1 MSARLG
7 VVVGGSLSEGIQSR
21 LDPGVSVEDLAVGRY
36 LVADGRKQ
44 KFFCLLT
51 DIELG
56 STSQDLGALTPSVD
70 NPYVADVLAGATAFG
85 LLHVTP
91 MLSISQDAGEALAQ
105 GPKPVKTVPAHFSAI
120 SEASESD
127 IEQVFGEEST
137 TNFYIGQ
144 PLDMDAKVCLDL
156 GRLTERSTGVF
167 GKTGTGKT
175 FLTRTLLA
183 GLIRSDAAVSL
194 VFDMHNDYGWK
205 PLAETDSG
213 SVRGLKELFPTRVLV
228 YTLDPT
234 SSVRRGAPKDGV
246 IQIAYDEVTPE
257 DIEILRE
264 MLNINETQMETV
276 RRLARIHGDSNWL
289 RSLVE
294 AEPAD
299 LEDMAD
305 RHHLNSSTL
314 NALQRKLETRVSRFR
329 FMVPR
334 SEDLVGT
341 KVTDLIDQLNRGF
354 HVVLEFGSYQ
364 SYEAYLLVANI
375 LTRRIHAEYVER
387 IEKALGAGGDK
398 PRPLVIVIEEA
409 HKFLSPEVANLTTFG
424 TIAREMRKYNV
435 TLLVVD
441 QRPSG
446 IDDEVMSQIGTRIT
460 CLLDDEKDVSA
471 VLSGTSGA
479 SSLRSVLAR
488 LETKQ
493 QALIV
498 GHAVPMPVVIRS
510 RDYGPDEYEELSRFG
525 SAALGEKTPLGDY
538 YKV

>member
-21 LDPGVSVEDLAVGRY
+21 LDPDVSVEELAVGRY

-91 MLSISQDAGEALAQ
+91 MLSISQDEGEALAE
-105 GPKPVKTVPAHFSAI
+105 GPRPVKTVPAHFSAI

-127 IEQVFGEEST
+127 IEQVFGAESP
-137 TNFYIGQ
+137 TNFFIGT

-194 VFDMHNDYGWK
+194 FFDMHNDYGWR

-213 SVRGLKELFPTRVLV
+213 SVRGLKELFRSKVLI
-228 YTLDPT
+228 YALDPK
-234 SSVRRGAPKDGV
+234 SSRRRGAPKDGV

-276 RRLARIHGDSNWL
+276 RRLARIYGDSDWL

-299 LEDMAD
+299 LDDMAD
-305 RHHLNSSTL
+305 SHNLNSSTL
-314 NALQRKLETRVSRFR
+314 SALHRKLETRMSRFE
-329 FMVPR
+329 FMV
-334 SEDLVGT
+334 SSANQVAT

-375 LTRRIHAEYVER
+375 LTRRIHEEYVER
-387 IEKALGAGGDK
+387 VEIALGAGGEK

-409 HKFLSPEVANLTTFG
+409 HKFLSSEVANLTTFG
-424 TIAREMRKYNV
+424 SIAREMRKYNV

-460 CLLDDEKDVSA
+460 CLLDDEKDVAA
-471 VLSGTSGA
+471 VLSGSSGA
-479 SSLRSVLAR
+479 SSLRSVLTR

-510 RDYGPDEYEELSRFG
+510 RDYGPEEYEELSKFG
-525 SAALGEKTPLGDY
+525 SVVLGDNAPLEDY
-538 YKV
+538 FKI

>member
-7 VVVGGSLSEGIQSR
+7 VVVGGSLSEGLRTR

-36 LVADGRKQ
+36 LVAAGRKQ

-56 STSQDLGALTPSVD
+56 STSQDLGSLTPSVD
-70 NPYVADVLAGATAFG
+70 NPYVAEVLAGATAFG

-91 MLSISQDAGEALAQ
+91 MLSMSQDAGEALAE
-105 GPKPVKTVPAHFSAI
+105 GPRPVKTVPAHFSAI
-120 SEASESD
+120 TEAIESD
-127 IEQVFGEEST
+127 IEQVFGVESA
-137 TNFYIGQ
+137 TNFHIGT

-183 GLIRSDAAVSL
+183 GLIRSDVAGSL

-213 SVRGLKELFPTRVLV
+213 SVRGLKELFGPKVLI
-228 YTLDPT
+228 YTLDPV
-234 SSVRRGAPKDGV
+234 SSRRRGAPKDGV

-289 RSLVE
+289 RVLVE

-299 LEDMAD
+299 LDGLAD
-305 RHHLNSSTL
+305 RHNLNPSTL
-314 NALQRKLETRVSRFR
+314 NALQRKLETRMSRFD
-329 FMVPR
+329 FMVS
-334 SEDLVGT
+334 SENQVAT
-341 KVTDLIDQLNRGF
+341 KVTDLIDQLNRGS

-387 IEKALGAGGDK
+387 IEKALGAGGEK

-409 HKFLSPEVANLTTFG
+409 HKFLSSEVANLTTFG

-510 RDYGPDEYEELSRFG
+510 RDYEDLSKF
-525 SAALGEKTPLGDY
+525 AAGIVEATPLEDY
-538 YKV
+538 FKI